1 MSRENVEL
9 VQAAFRAFESGDL
22 EGILRLCDEQI
33 DVIQRRREI
42 SQAYGQLG
50 RRAAELVK
58 AGELSDPEASS
69 IAARIGRLEAELAAA
84 EQSEGEASAE
94 S

>member
-1 MSRENVEL
+1 MSFFDKIRQAGQ
-9 VQAAFRAFESGDL
+9 QAATRAKEEL
-22 EGILRLCDEQI
+22 
-33 DVIQRRREI
+33 DVIQRKREI

-69 IAARIGRLEAELAAA
+69 ITERIGRLEAELAAA
-84 EQSEGEASAE
+84 EKSESTVSAE
-94 S
+94 T

>member
-1 MSRENVEL
+1 VSFFDKIRQAGQ
-9 VQAAFRAFESGDL
+9 QAATRAKEEL
-22 EGILRLCDEQI
+22 
-33 DVIQRRREI
+33 DVMQRKREI

-69 IAARIGRLEAELAAA
+69 ITERIGRLEAELAAA
-84 EQSEGEASAE
+84 EKSESAVSAE
-94 S
+94 T

>member
-1 MSRENVEL
+1 VSFFDKIRQAGQ
-9 VQAAFRAFESGDL
+9 QAATRAKEEL
-22 EGILRLCDEQI
+22 
-33 DVIQRRREI
+33 DVIQRKREI

-69 IAARIGRLEAELAAA
+69 ITERIGRLEAELAAA
-84 EQSEGEASAE
+84 EKPESAVSAE
-94 S
+94 G